1 MGASHQT
8 DRACPTDADLVGFAD
23 GCAPASE
30 AARIEAHLDGCAAC
44 RALLQA
50 FARATTD
57 GDRDGPVAS
66 AARVAPR
73 YELGEELGR
82 GSQGATHRAWDR
94 ELGRAV
100 ALKFV
105 HAADD
110 AARRQFRDEARAL
123 AQLVHPH
130 VLEIYD
136 VDVSQDPWVLAMPVC
151 EGGTLARAAATGL
164 PWRRTLELFR
174 DVAAALAAI
183 HRENLLHRDVKP
195 SNLFLTADGTVKVG
209 DFGLA
214 SPIEGRRSAGA
225 AGRRRADRT
234 SRTCGTP
241 AYLAPELLAGD
252 RHTRASDQFAMFVSM
267 LELLTGRAADDPARW
282 RRSDVPRWLQ
292 RVVDR
297 GLSPTPGDRFAD
309 LEAVRVALHR
319 APSRS
324 ARAAGV
330 VLVASGAVAL
340 AWWPGRIP
348 ADEPACDARDP
359 WTTADRDGM
368 RGALARSGHPDAE
381 SRTGEITAALD
392 GFARRW
398 TELDAE
404 ACATGTIAA
413 RRCLDRRREH
423 VAAVVHGVGQLPMT
437 ARAVDRL
444 SRTLPEILGLDE
456 CGRIPSDGPQGAG
469 ESPARAA
476 VATRVHLAHTRELL
490 IGYAAALPDYE
501 ALLDDPEIS
510 AFPDLAA
517 ENLRRATSAR
527 LVLGRIDLGTATAAF
542 ERAEATAA
550 AGDDPAVASR
560 VLIDRANAAGAA
572 GDPSEAR
579 RLLRFSAS
587 HLARAGNPAP
597 ESIRVAILEAEL
609 AVFLDSPEAALTQ
622 ATSAW
627 DAARAIGCDA
637 LAERAQLVVAR
648 AALEQGQPA
657 RAAAILEELQRAT
670 VAALGDDGH
679 ELVEIELSLGQ
690 ALISAARPSA
700 AREIYERVAGRLAAS
715 QPDSDNLAFALAGL
729 AAARAQGGDLDGAAE
744 AAERSATIYRIHGDA
759 MGEAMVEITA
769 AEIAHRDGR
778 RSDALAALAR
788 GRAIYE
794 AHLGVDHPNLA
805 QIRELA
811 VEFAAAP

>member
-1 MGASHQT
+1 
-8 DRACPTDADLVGFAD
+8 
-23 GCAPASE
+23 
-30 AARIEAHLDGCAAC
+30 
-44 RALLQA
+44 
-50 FARATTD
+50 
-57 GDRDGPVAS
+57 
-66 AARVAPR
+66 
-73 YELGEELGR
+73 
-82 GSQGATHRAWDR
+82 
-94 ELGRAV
+94 
-100 ALKFV
+100 
-105 HAADD
+105 
-110 AARRQFRDEARAL
+110 
-123 AQLVHPH
+123 
-130 VLEIYD
+130 
-136 VDVSQDPWVLAMPVC
+136 
-151 EGGTLARAAATGL
+151 
-164 PWRRTLELFR
+164 
-174 DVAAALAAI
+174 
-183 HRENLLHRDVKP
+183 
-195 SNLFLTADGTVKVG
+195 
-209 DFGLA
+209 
-214 SPIEGRRSAGA
+214 
-225 AGRRRADRT
+225 
-234 SRTCGTP
+234 
-241 AYLAPELLAGD
+241 
-252 RHTRASDQFAMFVSM
+252 
-267 LELLTGRAADDPARW
+267 
-282 RRSDVPRWLQ
+282 
-292 RVVDR
+292 
-297 GLSPTPGDRFAD
+297 
-309 LEAVRVALHR
+309 
-319 APSRS
+319 
-324 ARAAGV
+324 
-330 VLVASGAVAL
+330 
-340 AWWPGRIP
+340 
-348 ADEPACDARDP
+348 
-359 WTTADRDGM
+359 M

-381 SRTGEITAALD
+381 SRAGEITAALD
-392 GFARRW
+392 GFAQRW
-398 TELDAE
+398 TELDAA

-413 RRCLDRRREH
+413 RRCLERRREH
-423 VAAVVHGVGQLPMT
+423 VAAIVHGVGQLPIT

-444 SRTLPEILGLDE
+444 RRTLPELLGLDE
-456 CGRIPSDGPQGAG
+456 CGRIPSDGPQGAV

-476 VATRVHLAHTRELL
+476 VAARVHSAHTRELL
-490 IGYAAALPDYE
+490 IGHAEALPDYE
-501 ALLDDPEIS
+501 ALLGDPELS

-527 LVLGRIDLGTATAAF
+527 LALGRIDLGAATAAF

-560 VLIDRANAAGAA
+560 VLVDRANAAGAA

-587 HLARAGNPAP
+587 QLARAGNPAL

-622 ATSAW
+622 AT
-627 DAARAIGCDA
+627 AARDTALTIGYDA

-657 RAAAILEELQRAT
+657 RAAAILEELHRT
-670 VAALGDDGH
+670 TLAALGDHGH
-679 ELVEIELSLGQ
+679 ALVEIELSLGQ

-744 AAERSATIYRIHGDA
+744 AARRAVTIYRIHGDA